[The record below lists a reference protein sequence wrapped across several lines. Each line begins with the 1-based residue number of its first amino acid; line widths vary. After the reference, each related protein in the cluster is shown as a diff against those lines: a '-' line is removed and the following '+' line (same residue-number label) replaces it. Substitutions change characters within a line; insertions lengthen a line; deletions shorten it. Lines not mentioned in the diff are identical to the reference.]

1 MCPVC
6 RKGKAQYDPTLN
18 LVLPCQS
25 CQAKR
30 KANDL
35 PHPVEMVGESIKKE
49 RATYAKS
56 IIQPFNRFGDFS
68 AEYYESYGTKGVK
81 VTTKQVKER
90 KRIWDKDFS
99 KNVDLKATK

>member
-6 RKGKAQYDPTLN
+6 KQHEAIFDSTLQ
-18 LVLPCQS
+18 LVLPCLS
-25 CQAKR
+25 CQEKR
-30 KANDL
+30 KDNEL

-49 RATYAKS
+49 RQTYAKS

-81 VTTKQVKER
+81 VTPKQVKNR
-90 KRIWDKDFS
+90 KRIWDKDFTR
-99 KNVDLKATK
+99 NVDLKATK